1 MYRLTDYLTL
11 ESSPCRPS
19 FSLVLADFS
28 SSYLRPSVRPFFSRR
43 APCPVNSLSFLP
55 LLPPPTS
62 PHHHHIHTRPLA
74 RTHSHSTLTPNCI
87 TYTHSHHHQPPG
99 HTHTAYTYAAVSAPR
114 LSCVRPMNHLFMAT
128 CHPDDPQAPT
138 HTCESA
144 ICYCYRCSCQ

>member
-19 FSLVLADFS
+19 FSCWLTSALPTSA
-28 SSYLRPSVRPFFSRR
+28 LSVRPFFSRR

-62 PHHHHIHTRPLA
+62 PHHHHIHTRPPA
-74 RTHSHSTLTPNCI
+74 RTLSHPTLTPNCI
-87 TYTHSHHHQPPG
+87 TYTHSHHHQSPG